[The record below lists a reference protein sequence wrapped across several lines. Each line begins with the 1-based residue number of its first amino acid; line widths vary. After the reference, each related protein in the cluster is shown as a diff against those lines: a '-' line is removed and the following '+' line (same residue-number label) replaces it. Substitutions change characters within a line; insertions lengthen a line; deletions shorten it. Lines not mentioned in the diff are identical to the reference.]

1 MAHAYSHLFGVPTT
15 GLRFFTVYGPW
26 GRPDMAMYIFAKAIA
41 EGQPIELFNQG
52 RMRRD
57 FTYIDDVVEAVERV
71 IAKIPVKA
79 EALPSG
85 KLDPATSTAPWRI
98 YNIGNNRSVEVPR
111 VVALLEQ
118 ELGRK
123 AKVELVPMQPG
134 DVPETRA
141 DVDDLMRDVGFCPAT
156 SIEQGVQK
164 FVAWYRQYHRR

>member
-1 MAHAYSHLFGVPTT
+1 
-15 GLRFFTVYGPW
+15 
-26 GRPDMAMYIFAKAIA
+26 
-41 EGQPIELFNQG
+41 
-52 RMRRD
+52 MRRD

-71 IAKIPVKA
+71 IAKIPAKA

-141 DVDDLMRDVGFCPAT
+141 DVDDLMRDVGFRPAT

-164 FVAWYRQYHRR
+164 FVAWYRQYHRC

>member
-1 MAHAYSHLFGVPTT
+1 
-15 GLRFFTVYGPW
+15 
-26 GRPDMAMYIFAKAIA
+26 
-41 EGQPIELFNQG
+41 
-52 RMRRD
+52 MRRD

-71 IAKIPVKA
+71 IAKIPAKT

-85 KLDPATSTAPWRI
+85 KLDPATSTAPWQI

-156 SIEQGVQK
+156 SIEEGVQK
-164 FVAWYRQYHRR
+164 FVAWYRQYHRC